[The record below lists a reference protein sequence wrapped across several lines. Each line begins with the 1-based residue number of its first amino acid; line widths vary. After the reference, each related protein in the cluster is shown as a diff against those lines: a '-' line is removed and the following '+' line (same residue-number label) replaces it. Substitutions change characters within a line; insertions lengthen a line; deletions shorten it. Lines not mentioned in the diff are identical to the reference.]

1 MKVARARR
9 GRCVVVLGR
18 VLGVCEVRGETHT
31 RECGEDEGIRGLGYW
46 SAGER
51 REGEARRSDYDE
63 SRLITRPRANAIDER
78 K

>member
-9 GRCVVVLGR
+9 GSCVVVLGR

-46 SAGER
+46 SEGER
-51 REGEARRSDYDE
+51 RKRRSDYE
-63 SRLITRPRANAIDER
+63 SRLITRPRANAIDGR